1 MRKRC
6 YVAWIEFL
14 VSGMPRGRKRKRT
27 ALEVDPL
34 SDNGTTRDSNAD
46 SGTTRDDGGPE
57 NSTGEGGIG
66 RTGTRTRTADS
77 RDSSRAAGHSA
88 GRTGRNDGSNDSEGI
103 DSGVNSAGGHPPTPL
118 TRDDIPA
125 LVREIARQLRPDD
138 AEVHTPLV
146 PGTMCCVSLVFPY

>member
-1 MRKRC
+1 
-6 YVAWIEFL
+6 
-14 VSGMPRGRKRKRT
+14 MPRGRKRKRT
-27 ALEVDPL
+27 ASEVDPL

-66 RTGTRTRTADS
+66 RTGTS